1 VESGEWSVKIYA
13 CILILVA
20 SVFASITPGG
30 YYGYSYTPTPKSIE
44 QGEFGYAARLDFV
57 GSNDIHHSI
66 LMRPLSFMELG
77 LGISRNPYPA
87 AKFILPLY
95 EEEGQRMAF
104 GFSGNRWYF
113 TGMLDWLTV
122 AGIYDIDLHAPVGS
136 VAVEL
141 DFVYAAFSVENFWYL
156 NKYGAA
162 ATFTLRP
169 LAAFGISPYLEA
181 SSGISWRSPE
191 HSDDDFYAYVAV
203 QAKAPLLK
211 TEKESIVYLD
221 INPAFDHSVSFARN
235 NYQLRAVLDMDAVLT
250 APFDFYLVGSL
261 SPSLKTENQER
272 LLKRDILDR
281 YYLLWNSD
289 KIPIWAACGMLNT
302 DIYGCQ
308 TNMEKKIYN
317 TFALTLGYTRGEQ
330 EGINAI
336 GQVPLHP
343 KFYGLLS
350 NSLLFAE
357 GGMFLGQRLAA
368 QLNFRQGTEK
378 KYLQVGSGYDFERK
392 SIYGEL
398 SLQYDF
404 SISTQISGMAIRLAP
419 RASHTETSDF
429 YVYDYDIPI
438 YQESNGKQLGK
449 RLHNFPWRK

>member
-1 VESGEWSVKIYA
+1 LRVKSYA

-44 QGEFGYAARLDFV
+44 QGELGYAARIDFI
-57 GSNDIHHSI
+57 GSSDIHHSI
-66 LMRPLSFMELG
+66 AMRPLLFMELG
-77 LGISRNPYPA
+77 LGISRNPTPA
-87 AKFILPLY
+87 AKIILPFY

-104 GFSGNRWYF
+104 GFSGKRWYF
-113 TGMLDWLTV
+113 TGMLDWLTI
-122 AGIYDIDLHAPVGS
+122 AGIYDINLHAPVGS
-136 VAVEL
+136 VAGEI
-141 DFVYAAFSVENFWYL
+141 DFGYAAFSVENFWYL

-169 LAAFGISPYLEA
+169 LAAFALPPYLEA
-181 SSGISWRSPE
+181 SAGISWRSPE
-191 HSDDDFYAYVAV
+191 HTDDFYAYAAV

-211 TEKESIVYLD
+211 TEKEPIAYLD
-221 INPAFDHSVSFARN
+221 INPAFDHSVSFVRN
-235 NYQLRAVLDMDAVLT
+235 NYQLRAVFDMDAVLT
-250 APFDFYLVGSL
+250 VPFDFFLVGSL

-272 LLKRDILDR
+272 LLERDIVDR
-281 YYLLWNSD
+281 YYLLWNSE
-289 KIPIWAACGMLNT
+289 KIPVWMACGMLNT

-308 TNMEKKIYN
+308 TNIEKNFYN
-317 TFALTLGYTRGEQ
+317 IFALTLGYTRGEQ
-330 EGINAI
+330 TGINAI
-336 GQVPLHP
+336 GQIPLHP
-343 KFYGLLS
+343 KFSGLLS

-357 GGMFLGQRLAA
+357 GGMFLGEKLAA

-419 RASHTETSDF
+419 NANHRESSDF
-429 YVYDYDIPI
+429 YVFDYDVPI
-438 YQESNGKQLGK
+438 YQESNGKRLGK
-449 RLHNFPWRK
+449 RLHNFPWKK